1 MANTYKN
8 DPIKGLSKLQ
18 KSILVWIGETTA
30 FDLEENPYRTS
41 KLMVTR
47 PTFTGE
53 EIELNQ
59 LNKRAYSKSNSASVS
74 RALRRLEQR
83 GLIDRV
89 EQYGNPFHRLGQ
101 TTWIILTREGKKV
114 VESLKNQNG

>member
-8 DPIKGLSKLQ
+8 DPAKGLSKLQ
-18 KSILVWIGETTA
+18 KSILLWIVETTK
-30 FDLEENPYRTS
+30 FDLEDNPKRTS

-47 PTFTGE
+47 PTFTEE
-53 EIELNQ
+53 EINLDQ
-59 LNKRAYSKSNSASVS
+59 LNKRAFSKSNSASVS

-83 GLIDRV
+83 GLIDRI

-101 TTWIILTREGKKV
+101 TTWIVLTREGRKV
-114 VESLKNQNG
+114 VKLLKNQNG

>member
-1 MANTYKN
+1 MANSYKN
-8 DPIKGLSKLQ
+8 DPTKGLSKLQ
-18 KSILVWIGETTA
+18 KSNLLWIVETTE
-30 FDLEENPYRTS
+30 FDLEDNPQRTS

-53 EIELNQ
+53 EIKLDQ

-74 RALRRLEQR
+74 RALKRLEQR

-89 EQYGNPFHRLGQ
+89 EQWGNPFHRLGQ
-101 TTWIILTREGKKV
+101 TTWIILTREGKKAV
-114 VESLKNQNG
+114 KTLKNQNG